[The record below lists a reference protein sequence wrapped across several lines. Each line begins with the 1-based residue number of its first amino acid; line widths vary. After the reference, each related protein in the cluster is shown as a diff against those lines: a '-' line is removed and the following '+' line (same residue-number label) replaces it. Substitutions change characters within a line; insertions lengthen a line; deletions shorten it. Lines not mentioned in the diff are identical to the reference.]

1 MKLIQL
7 TLIFLFISIFSQAQ
21 KVVTN
26 GVVYEV
32 KNNTIY
38 KGETNVTDTLSKEQQ
53 KNIFH
58 LANKINKAKKDALEA
73 EKEIKRK
80 REELEENR
88 DELEKSVSKDRKK
101 EIKAREKEI
110 KAREKALKLEKKAH
124 KRFLKWD
131 KKHQKAQKKYTRLLK
146 KGKLS
151 PVDEENWLKKL
162 DKIQK
167 KLEKAKEKLTD

>member
-7 TLIFLFISIFSQAQ
+7 TLIFLFISVFSQAQ

-58 LANKINKAKKDALEA
+58 LANQINKAKKEALEA
-73 EKEIKRK
+73 EKDMERK

-88 DELEKSVSKDRKK
+88 DELEKSVSKNKK
-101 EIKAREKEI
+101 KEI

-124 KRFLKWD
+124 KRFLKLD
-131 KKHQKAQKKYTRLLK
+131 KKYQKAQKKYTRLLK

-162 DKIQK
+162 EKMQK
-167 KLEKAKEKLTD
+167 KLERAKEKLTD